1 MLIGYR
7 CKVCGAPVDPETGYC
22 EYCGTDNSPRFKG
35 EFTESIY
42 GTITFRGEPIDC
54 WITEVEIEEFGTIF
68 SPGEQPR
75 LITKRTFT
83 IKEF

>member
-1 MLIGYR
+1 MLNK
-7 CKVCGAPVDPETGYC
+7 CKCCGATDLPRSLIC

-42 GTITFRGEPIDC
+42 GTITIRGESINC
-54 WITEVEIEEFGTIF
+54 WITEVEIEKFGKIF

-83 IKEF
+83 IKEM